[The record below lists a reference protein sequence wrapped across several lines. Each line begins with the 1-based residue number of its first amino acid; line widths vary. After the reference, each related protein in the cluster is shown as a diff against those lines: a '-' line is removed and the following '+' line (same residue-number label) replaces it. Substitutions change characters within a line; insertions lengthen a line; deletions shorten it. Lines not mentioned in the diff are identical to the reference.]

1 MTTPAS
7 SSSSTVRER
16 RAPDVPA
23 VPGVSRAVHGLDVG
37 VLRDAI
43 RTEYTAVA
51 TDPGQGFHFHTGRP
65 LARLLGYEERWFE
78 GIPEESIASFAGT
91 GNPFSMGALAPG
103 ERVVDVGCGA
113 GIDSLI
119 AARMVGDGGEVVG
132 VDMTPAM
139 LDRGRA
145 SAAGGGF
152 GNVRFHEGLAESL
165 PVPDGWA
172 DVVISNGVL
181 NLFPDKY
188 AGLREMARVLK
199 PGGRLQIGDILV
211 QKAVGDKA
219 KRDISLWK
227 G

>member
-1 MTTPAS
+1 MGETMTGAARATP
-7 SSSSTVRER
+7 
-16 RAPDVPA
+16 
-23 VPGVSRAVHGLDVG
+23 PGVSRGIDGLDVD

-43 RTEYTAVA
+43 RAEYGAVA
-51 TDPGQGFHFHTGRP
+51 ADPDQGFHFHTGRR
-65 LARLLGYEERWFE
+65 LARLLAYDDAWLDGV
-78 GIPEESIASFAGT
+78 PEAAIAAFAGT
-91 GNPFSMGALAPG
+91 GNPFALGRLAPG
-103 ERVVDVGCGA
+103 ERVVDIGCGA

-139 LDRGRA
+139 LARARA
-145 SAAGGGF
+145 SATQGGF
-152 GNVRFHEGLAESL
+152 RNVRFHEGLAESL
-165 PVPDGWA
+165 PVADDWA

-188 AGLREMARVLK
+188 AALREMARVLK

-211 QKAVGDKA
+211 QKPVGDRA
-219 KRDISLWK
+219 KRDIDLWK